1 MATMSPTRTDQPVRA
16 TTTPKTRRPR
26 SVSGTGG
33 RAAGVFLTPFFVLFA
48 LTMIAPVVYALGMSV
63 FAQRRDGLGFGKP
76 TTVFVG
82 LGNYVDLFQE
92 RTFVEGF
99 GRLALYCVIYVP
111 VLLCVAL
118 LLALLLD
125 AAVAYA
131 RRAFQLLLFLPHAVP
146 GVIAALIWAYLYTPG
161 VSPIVR
167 ALESGGIGID
177 FLSVHLVIPSM
188 VNIAVW
194 EWAGYNV
201 IILFTALQAVP
212 REVLEAARVDGAGEI
227 RTALSIKTPLVWP
240 ALGVALLFT
249 VIGSL
254 QLFTEPKILASAT
267 TSVTS
272 TWVPNM
278 WAYDAAFTRN
288 NLPQAAAA
296 SIVLAL
302 LAGVLSWLVTRFTS
316 KEPTR

>member
-1 MATMSPTRTDQPVRA
+1 MVDRTNAPARG
-16 TTTPKTRRPR
+16 R
-26 SVSGTGG
+26 SRSMKGTGG
-33 RAAGVFLTPFFVLFA
+33 RTAAVFLTPFFLLFA
-48 LTMIAPVVYALGMSV
+48 ITMIAPVVYALGMSF
-63 FAQRRDGLGFGKP
+63 FAEKRSGLGFGKA
-76 TTVFVG
+76 TVEFVG
-82 LGNYVDLFQE
+82 LGNYVDVLSD

-99 GRLALYCVIYVP
+99 GRLAVYCLIYIP
-111 VLLCVAL
+111 VLLCTAL
-118 LLALLLD
+118 VLALLLD
-125 AAVAYA
+125 AVVTFA
-131 RRAFQLLLFLPHAVP
+131 RRTFQLLLFLPHAVP
-146 GVIAALIWAYLYTPG
+146 AVIAALIWTYLYTPG

-167 ALESGGIGID
+167 ALASGGITID
-177 FLSVHLVIPSM
+177 FLSVHLAIPSM

-254 QLFTEPKILASAT
+254 QLFTEPKILSSAT
-267 TSVTS
+267 SAVTS

-278 WAYDAAFTRN
+278 WAYSAAFDRN
-288 NLPQAAAA
+288 NLAQAATA
-296 SIVLAL
+296 SMILAV

>member
-1 MATMSPTRTDQPVRA
+1 MALQIRADRA
-16 TTTPKTRRPR
+16 TTRRR
-26 SVSGTGG
+26 SIPGTGG
-33 RAAGVFLTPFFVLFA
+33 RSAAVFLIPFFALFA
-48 LTMIAPVVYALGMSV
+48 LTMIAPVVYAVGMSL
-63 FAQRRDGLGFGKP
+63 FAEKRSGLGFGGA
-76 TTVFVG
+76 TVEFVG
-82 LGNYVDLFQE
+82 AGNYFDVLSNRAFL
-92 RTFVEGF
+92 EGF
-99 GRLALYCVIYVP
+99 ARLAMYCLLYVP
-111 VLLCVAL
+111 TLLVVAL
-118 LLALLLD
+118 ALALLLD
-125 AAVAYA
+125 AAVTYA

-167 ALESGGIGID
+167 ALASGGIEID
-177 FLSVHLVIPSM
+177 FLSVHMVLPSM

-201 IILFTALQAVP
+201 IILFTALQTVP
-212 REVLEAARVDGAGEI
+212 REILEAARVDGAGEI

-254 QLFTEPKILASAT
+254 QLFTEPKILSSVT
-267 TSVTS
+267 TAVTS

-278 WAYDAAFTRN
+278 WAYDAAFNRN

-296 SIVLAL
+296 SIILAVLAG
-302 LAGVLSWLVTRFTS
+302 ALSWAVTRFTS